1 MMNQQPPFPMQPMA
15 EQMAQQGRYGDSMM
29 VHMNPIEVAGIASL
43 SPTGQLTTN
52 PMTGQPEAFLPF
64 LAPLLGSL
72 AGSSLLTGTT
82 LGGLTGALGLSGGL
96 SSAAAG
102 AIGSGLASAAV
113 TGDLKEG
120 LLSGLTGYG
129 IGKALGAAKDVVG
142 GVTEAT
148 EAVTAAEQALA
159 KGTET
164 ATQEAVKA
172 GTDLASVT
180 QNPVIQELKGGV
192 KTATEALAAKS
203 PATTGELLTSGE
215 GLLETGK
222 TLLTPGAAVPI
233 AIGEGERAAMK
244 AQEDRDRMFGMRSAE
259 KEEELRA
266 AEEALRS
273 GRFLNVTGEG
283 YDKYNY
289 LDDSPYYSTLMA
301 GGGITSINPSDFA
314 RRQSE
319 LYTLAGE
326 MPPVKRMQQGG
337 RSEYERSM
345 LERSYGL
352 GDSAGAQAALRG
364 DVVITPEELVGYR
377 PGFDAE
383 ISYFRDPLPVDPAE
397 SSGSGG
403 GFFQQKGEAGAGAGA
418 GTVVDPDPFGG
429 GTGATY
435 GDYDPSGGRGPGG
448 SGRGRGPTSEETSI
462 YETAKE
468 LAGRSNYG
476 GPGAF
481 ARDPGLR
488 DRIQDA
494 RSTVEEYEQTYG
506 PPGKE
511 RESRFVQ
518 DSYYRPTDTGAG
530 ETSVPPPTTV
540 PPAVAEDPM
549 VMTPEASVLE
559 STMRESLEGSD
570 VPEGIAELIMAE
582 TLKGAGPG
590 IDSGMGGYGYGM
602 QEGRSVPNQLGETGA
617 ETGLEQAQMLLDQ
630 ARMAI
635 LGELPEDE
643 SEAIINRFID
653 EFGIEVYQQLRTA
666 VLEQVVPNSQK
677 EGLIEGEGGGMDDMV
692 PGMIGGQQP
701 VAVSPGE
708 FIVPADVVSGLGDGD
723 TNAGAEDL
731 EGMMDRVRMERTG
744 TTQQPP
750 PVMAKGGQ
758 VLPA

>member
-64 LAPLLGSL
+64 IAPLLGSL
-72 AGSSLLTGTT
+72 AGSSLLAGTGGILAGKT
-82 LGGLTGALGLSGGL
+82 ALAS
-96 SSAAAG
+96 

-120 LLSGLTGYG
+120 LISGLTGFG
-129 IGKALGAAKDVVG
+129 IGKALGAAKDLANPAIG
-142 GVTEAT
+142 ETAAALGEAQKAATTAGVDVANFT
-148 EAVTAAEQALA
+148 AEQAIGGASTNPGLQSALDAQVGTALGEKAAAAASKVDSLSTNLA
-159 KGTET
+159 DLRADVGLGDIANLEG
-164 ATQEAVKA
+164 AGNVGKA
-172 GTDLASVT
+172 
-180 QNPVIQELKGGV
+180 
-192 KTATEALAAKS
+192 
-203 PATTGELLTSGE
+203 
-215 GLLETGK
+215 
-222 TLLTPGAAVPI
+222 LLTPGAAVPI

-259 KEEELRA
+259 KEEERRA

-283 YDKYNY
+283 YDKYSY
-289 LDDSPYYSTLMA
+289 LDDSPYYSTMS

-319 LYTLAGE
+319 LYALAGE

-345 LERSYGL
+345 LDRSYGL
-352 GDSAGAQAALRG
+352 GDSAAAQAALRG
-364 DVVITPEELVGYR
+364 AEVITPEELVGYR

-383 ISYFRDPLPVDPAE
+383 ISYFRDPLPTDTVESGSGAE
-397 SSGSGG
+397 SGG
-403 GFFQQKGEAGAGAGA
+403 GFLGRLVDDVRQQAGDRSA
-418 GTVVDPDPFGG
+418 
-429 GTGATY
+429 
-435 GDYDPSGGRGPGG
+435 
-448 SGRGRGPTSEETSI
+448 PTAEETSL

-494 RSTVEEYEQTYG
+494 RSTVEEYEKKYG

-518 DSYYRPTDTGAG
+518 DSYYRPTDTGVS
-530 ETSVPPPTTV
+530 ETSVPPSTIV
-540 PPAVAEDPM
+540 PPAAAEDPM

-582 TLKGAGPG
+582 TLKGAGPSIG
-590 IDSGMGGYGYGM
+590 SGMEEMYEM

-617 ETGLEQAQMLLDQ
+617 EMGLEQAQMLLDQ

-653 EFGIEVYQQLRTA
+653 EFGIEIYQQLRTA

-750 PVMAKGGQ
+750 PIMARGGQ

>member
-1 MMNQQPPFPMQPMA
+1 M
-15 EQMAQQGRYGDSMM
+15 
-29 VHMNPIEVAGIASL
+29 
-43 SPTGQLTTN
+43 
-52 PMTGQPEAFLPF
+52 
-64 LAPLLGSL
+64 
-72 AGSSLLTGTT
+72 
-82 LGGLTGALGLSGGL
+82 
-96 SSAAAG
+96 
-102 AIGSGLASAAV
+102 
-113 TGDLKEG
+113 
-120 LLSGLTGYG
+120 
-129 IGKALGAAKDVVG
+129 GAAKD
-142 GVTEAT
+142 
-148 EAVTAAEQALA
+148 LA
-159 KGTET
+159 NPAIAET
-164 ATQEAVKA
+164 ATALSDAQKA
-172 GTDLASVT
+172 
-180 QNPVIQELKGGV
+180 
-192 KTATEALAAKS
+192 
-203 PATTGELLTSGE
+203 ATTAGVDVAKANAGLADVVRAGEAFSPVAPPGILGDTAPMMSPTLTASQQAAVDPLSNLNEAFARKTVAGQRVADLSETLGDLRGE
-215 GLLETGK
+215 VGLGDIANLEGVGNVGK
-222 TLLTPGAAVPI
+222 ALLTPAAAVPI

-244 AQEDRDRMFGMRSAE
+244 AQEERDRMFGMRSAE
-259 KEEELRA
+259 KEEERRA

-283 YDKYNY
+283 YDKYSY
-289 LDDSPYYSTLMA
+289 LDDSPYYSTMS

-319 LYTLAGE
+319 LYALAGE

-345 LERSYGL
+345 LDRSYGL
-352 GDSAGAQAALRG
+352 GDSAAAQAALRG
-364 DVVITPEELVGYR
+364 AEVITPEELVGYR

-383 ISYFRDPLPVDPAE
+383 ISYFRDPLPTDTVE
-397 SSGSGG
+397 SGSGAGSGG
-403 GFFQQKGEAGAGAGA
+403 GFLGRLVDDVRQQAGDRSA
-418 GTVVDPDPFGG
+418 
-429 GTGATY
+429 
-435 GDYDPSGGRGPGG
+435 
-448 SGRGRGPTSEETSI
+448 PTAEETSL

-476 GPGAF
+476 GPAAF
-481 ARDPGLR
+481 RNDPGLR

-494 RSTVEEYEQTYG
+494 RSTVEEYEKTYG

-518 DSYYRPTDTGAG
+518 DSYYRPIDTGVS
-530 ETSVPPPTTV
+530 ETSVPPSTIV
-540 PPAVAEDPM
+540 PPAAAEDPM

-559 STMRESLEGSD
+559 STMRESFEGSD

-582 TLKGAGPG
+582 TLKGAGPSIG
-590 IDSGMGGYGYGM
+590 SGMEEMYEM

-617 ETGLEQAQMLLDQ
+617 EMGLEQAQMLLDQ

-653 EFGIEVYQQLRTA
+653 EFGIEIYQQLRTA

-692 PGMIGGQQP
+692 PGMIGRQQP

-750 PVMAKGGQ
+750 PIMARGGQ

>member
-1 MMNQQPPFPMQPMA
+1 MMNQQPQFPMQPMA

-64 LAPLLGSL
+64 IAPLLGSL
-72 AGSSLLTGTT
+72 AGSSLLAGTGGILAGKT
-82 LGGLTGALGLSGGL
+82 ALAS
-96 SSAAAG
+96 

-120 LLSGLTGYG
+120 LISGLTGFG
-129 IGKALGAAKDVVG
+129 IGKALGAAKDLANPAIG
-142 GVTEAT
+142 ETAAALGEAQKAATTAGVDVANFT
-148 EAVTAAEQALA
+148 AEQAIGGASTNPGLQSALDAQVGTALGEKAAAAASKVDSLSTNLA
-159 KGTET
+159 DLRADVGLGDIANLEG
-164 ATQEAVKA
+164 AGNVGKA
-172 GTDLASVT
+172 
-180 QNPVIQELKGGV
+180 
-192 KTATEALAAKS
+192 
-203 PATTGELLTSGE
+203 
-215 GLLETGK
+215 
-222 TLLTPGAAVPI
+222 LLTPGAAVPI

-259 KEEELRA
+259 KEEERRA

-283 YDKYNY
+283 YDKYSY
-289 LDDSPYYSTLMA
+289 LDDSPYYSTMS

-319 LYTLAGE
+319 LYALAGE

-345 LERSYGL
+345 LDRSYGL
-352 GDSAGAQAALRG
+352 GDSAAAQAALRG
-364 DVVITPEELVGYR
+364 AEVITPEELVGYR

-383 ISYFRDPLPVDPAE
+383 ISYFRDPLPTDTVE
-397 SSGSGG
+397 SGSGAGSGG
-403 GFFQQKGEAGAGAGA
+403 GFLGRLVDDVRQQAGDRSA
-418 GTVVDPDPFGG
+418 
-429 GTGATY
+429 
-435 GDYDPSGGRGPGG
+435 
-448 SGRGRGPTSEETSI
+448 PTAEETSL

-494 RSTVEEYEQTYG
+494 RSTVEEYEKKYG

-518 DSYYRPTDTGAG
+518 DSYYRPIDTGVS
-530 ETSVPPPTTV
+530 ETSVPPSTIV
-540 PPAVAEDPM
+540 PPAAAEDPM

-559 STMRESLEGSD
+559 STMRESFEGSD

-582 TLKGAGPG
+582 TLKGAGPSIG
-590 IDSGMGGYGYGM
+590 SGMEEMYEM

-617 ETGLEQAQMLLDQ
+617 EMGLEQAQMLLDQ

-653 EFGIEVYQQLRTA
+653 EFGIEIYQQLRTA

-692 PGMIGGQQP
+692 PGMIGRQQP

-750 PVMAKGGQ
+750 PIMARGGQ

>member
-72 AGSSLLTGTT
+72 AGSSLAGGALATSLG
-82 LGGLTGALGLSGGL
+82 LGGLGAP
-96 SSAAAG
+96 AMA
-102 AIGSGLASAAV
+102 AIGSGLATTAV
-113 TGDLKEG
+113 TGDIKEG
-120 LLSGLTGYG
+120 LLSGLTGFG

-172 GTDLASVT
+172 GTDLASVA
-180 QNPVIQELKGGV
+180 QNPVIQELQGGV
-192 KTATEALAAKS
+192 KTATDALAKTS

-233 AIGEGERAAMK
+233 AIGEGERAAMQ
-244 AQEDRDRMFGMRSAE
+244 AQEDRDRMFGMRSAK

-283 YDKYNY
+283 YGKYDY
-289 LDDSPYYSTLMA
+289 LDDSPYFSTMTA
-301 GGGITSINPSDFA
+301 SGGGITSVNPSDFA

-319 LYTLAGE
+319 LYALAGE

-345 LERSYGL
+345 LDRSYGL
-352 GDSAGAQAALRG
+352 GNSVGAQAALRG
-364 DVVITPEELVGYR
+364 SEVIKPEELEGYR
-377 PGFDAE
+377 PGFDPE
-383 ISYFRDPLPVDPAE
+383 ISYFRDPLPAAPVE
-397 SSGSGG
+397 GG
-403 GFFQQKGEAGAGAGA
+403 GGAGAGTGTGAGTGAGAGAGA
-418 GTVVDPDPFGG
+418 RPSDAEIEAFLRDRLPFGG
-429 GTGATY
+429 RG
-435 GDYDPSGGRGPGG
+435 GDPDGFFG
-448 SGRGRGPTSEETSI
+448 SLVGSLPTTEETSV
-462 YETAKE
+462 YESAQE

-481 ARDPGLR
+481 AGDPGLM
-488 DRIQDA
+488 DRIKDA
-494 RSTVEEYEQTYG
+494 RSTVEDYEQKYG
-506 PPGKE
+506 LPGEE
-511 RESRFVQ
+511 RDARFVQ
-518 DSYYRPTDTGAG
+518 DNYYRPTNAGTG
-530 ETSVPPPTTV
+530 ETSVPPATIV

-559 STMRESLEGSD
+559 ATMKESLEGSD

-582 TLKGAGPG
+582 TLKGAGPDIG
-590 IDSGMGGYGYGM
+590 SGMGGMYGM
-602 QEGRSVPNQLGETGA
+602 QEGRSVPNQLGETGSSV
-617 ETGLEQAQMLLDQ
+617 GLEQAQMLLEQ

-723 TNAGAEDL
+723 TNAGAEGL

-750 PVMAKGGQ
+750 PIMAKGGQ